1 MTESVTNE
9 GMVMIEKKHVSYSLY
24 IVLFIF
30 VMTAGL
36 FLSGLFSFPDLTLFN
51 VSEKLEYL
59 LKHFWEIKRY
69 FNDNTILCLGVAFI
83 LWFFICSYVMYH
95 YRDFH
100 MDIENGSEEWGD
112 AADITKRRA
121 NENNEQNRFISKN
134 LKIDTQGKGRL
145 SNNNMIIIASS
156 GKYKT
161 TSVVVQNLLKSLY
174 SNKIF
179 LDVKGELMFKYGL
192 YLKNLLN
199 F

>member
-1 MTESVTNE
+1 
-9 GMVMIEKKHVSYSLY
+9 MIEKKRVSYSLY
-24 IVLFIF
+24 VVLFIL
-30 VMTAGL
+30 VMAAGL

-134 LKIDTQGKGRL
+134 LKIDTQGKGRQAVKQQHDYYCFFRKIQDNIGC
-145 SNNNMIIIASS
+145 SAEPFE
-156 GKYKT
+156 
-161 TSVVVQNLLKSLY
+161 VALLKQ
-174 SNKIF
+174 
-179 LDVKGELMFKYGL
+179 DVS
-192 YLKNLLN
+192 
-199 F
+199 